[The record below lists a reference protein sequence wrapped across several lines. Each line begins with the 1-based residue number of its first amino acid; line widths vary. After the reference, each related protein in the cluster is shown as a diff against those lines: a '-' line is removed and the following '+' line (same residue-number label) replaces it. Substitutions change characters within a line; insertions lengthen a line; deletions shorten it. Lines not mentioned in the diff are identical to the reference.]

1 MSAGAQEPSPSLR
14 DANVETGAW
23 TFMDEVSRNLCIRR
37 AKRIGPILAWTAICC
52 ALPGTL
58 ANLHAQPVHAATQR
72 SVQAIQLPTTGTS
85 GETSWIIEPEV
96 PRIPKVVGLDLHL
109 PPHVERR
116 LGYAFDLAQRGAP
129 YTAEAEFRAV
139 LGLCALELDS
149 REGGTARREALR
161 DGLLALQ
168 EADQFG
174 GDQVDWRDAADVRP
188 LALGHVTP
196 VLVDAQRP
204 VDSIQAVQL
213 YYSFAEQKL
222 TNACQGLPGASMAF
236 YGLGRTI
243 VLPGSRIP
251 HANGKAALYQRISLA
266 IAPQNLLA
274 ANELGVLLAQH
285 GQLVDAERIFQQCV
299 ATDASPE
306 TWRNLAVVYARQG
319 NESASRS
326 AMAAGEALAAEKRRH
341 QASQIAAATPFG
353 ENGAAQPT
361 DSQEQ
366 DKKSNFL
373 SKFNLTPKLP
383 SVFRR

>member
-1 MSAGAQEPSPSLR
+1 LL
-14 DANVETGAW
+14 DANVEIGAW
-23 TFMDEVSRNLCIRR
+23 TFMEEVDRKTSIRR
-37 AKRIGPILAWTAICC
+37 AKGVGPIVAWTAIGC
-52 ALPGTL
+52 ALPWTT
-58 ANLHAQPVHAATQR
+58 ATIQAQPVDAAAQR
-72 SVQAIQLPTTGTS
+72 SVQAIQVPSTGAN
-85 GETSWIIEPEV
+85 GETSWIIEQEV
-96 PRIPKVVGLDLHL
+96 PRIPKVAGLDLQL

-139 LGLCALELDS
+139 LGLCALELDA

-161 DGLLALQ
+161 DGLVALQ

-188 LALGHVTP
+188 IAAAHVTP
-196 VLVDAQRP
+196 VLVGAQQP
-204 VDSIQAVQL
+204 VDSIQAVQAYYL
-213 YYSFAEQKL
+213 YAEQKL
-222 TNACQGLPGASMAF
+222 TAACHGLPGASLAY

-243 VLPGSRIP
+243 VLPGTRIP

-299 ATDASPE
+299 ATDATPE

-319 NESASRS
+319 NEPASRS
-326 AMAAGEALAAEKRRH
+326 AMAAGEALAAEKRQH
-341 QASQIAAATPFG
+341 QAVQIAATAAAAENAEATATEP
-353 ENGAAQPT
+353 
-361 DSQEQ
+361 QEE
-366 DKKSNFL
+366 KKSSFV
-373 SKFNLTPKLP
+373 SKYLTPKLP

>member
-1 MSAGAQEPSPSLR
+1 
-14 DANVETGAW
+14 
-23 TFMDEVSRNLCIRR
+23 MDEVIRKTCLLR
-37 AKRIGPILAWTAICC
+37 ARRIGPLIAWAAIGC
-52 ALPGTL
+52 ATSWTPGEVQG
-58 ANLHAQPVHAATQR
+58 QPIDPAAHR
-72 SVQAIQLPTTGTS
+72 SVQAIQVPANGAD
-85 GETSWIIEPEV
+85 GQMSWIIEPEV
-96 PRIPKVVGLDLHL
+96 PRIPKIAGLDPLL

-149 REGGTARREALR
+149 REGGTVRREALR
-161 DGLLALQ
+161 DGLVALQ

-188 LALGHVTP
+188 IASAHVTP
-196 VLVDAQRP
+196 VLVGVQRP
-204 VDSIQAVQL
+204 VDSIEAVQA
-213 YYSFAEQKL
+213 YYLFAEHKL
-222 TNACQGLPGASMAF
+222 TAACQGLPGASLAY

-243 VLPGSRIP
+243 VLPGTRLP
-251 HANGKAALYQRISLA
+251 HANGKAALYQRIALA

-285 GQLVDAERIFQQCV
+285 GQLADAEKIFQQCV
-299 ATDASPE
+299 ATDATPE

-319 NESASRS
+319 NDQASRS

-341 QASQIAAATPFG
+341 EASQIAAT
-353 ENGAAQPT
+353 AAMRMASRQRPNP
-361 DSQEQ
+361 EEE
-366 DKKSNFL
+366 KKPSFL

>member
-1 MSAGAQEPSPSLR
+1 MPLPLR
-14 DANVETGAW
+14 DANVEIGAW
-23 TFMDEVSRNLCIRR
+23 TFMDEVSRNLYVRR
-37 AKRIGPILAWTAICC
+37 VKGIGPIVVRAAILCAIPGASATAQ
-52 ALPGTL
+52 T
-58 ANLHAQPVHAATQR
+58 QVVDAAAQR
-72 SVQAIQLPTTGTS
+72 SVQAIQLPSNGSTN
-85 GETSWIIEPEV
+85 ETSWLIEPEV
-96 PRIPKVVGLDLHL
+96 PRIPKVAGLDLQL

-129 YTAEAEFRAV
+129 YTAETEFRAV

-161 DGLLALQ
+161 DGLVALQ

-174 GDQVDWRDAADVRP
+174 GDQVDWRDAADIRP

-196 VLVDAQRP
+196 VLAGAQQP
-204 VDSIQAVQL
+204 VDSIQAVQAYYL
-213 YYSFAEQKL
+213 YAEKKL
-222 TNACQGLPGASMAF
+222 TAACQGLPGASLAF

-243 VLPGSRIP
+243 VLPGTRIP

-285 GQLVDAERIFQQCV
+285 GQLADAERIFQQCV
-299 ATDASPE
+299 ATDATPE

-319 NESASRS
+319 NETASRS
-326 AMAAGEALAAEKRRH
+326 AMAAGEALAEENRRH
-341 QASQIAAATPFG
+341 QASQIAAMVPIG
-353 ENGAAQPT
+353 EQSAGPT
-361 DSQEQ
+361 TESQDQE
-366 DKKSNFL
+366 KKTSFL

>member
-1 MSAGAQEPSPSLR
+1 
-14 DANVETGAW
+14 
-23 TFMDEVSRNLCIRR
+23 MD
-37 AKRIGPILAWTAICC
+37 P
-52 ALPGTL
+52 
-58 ANLHAQPVHAATQR
+58 AAHR
-72 SVQAIQLPTTGTS
+72 PVQAIQMPASGTD
-85 GETSWIIEPEV
+85 GQTSWIIEPEV
-96 PRIPKVVGLDLHL
+96 PRIPKVPGLDLQL

-188 LALGHVTP
+188 IASAHVTP
-196 VLVDAQRP
+196 VLVGAQQP
-204 VDSIQAVQL
+204 VDSIQAVQA
-213 YYSFAEQKL
+213 YYMYAEKRL
-222 TNACQGLPGASMAF
+222 TAACVGLPGASLAF

-243 VLPGSRIP
+243 VLPGTRIA
-251 HANGKAALYQRISLA
+251 HASGKAALYQRISLA

-285 GQLVDAERIFQQCV
+285 GQLADAEKIFQQCV
-299 ATDASPE
+299 ATDATPE

-319 NESASRS
+319 NEVASRS
-326 AMAAGEALAAEKRRH
+326 AMAAGEALAA
-341 QASQIAAATPFG
+341 
-353 ENGAAQPT
+353 
-361 DSQEQ
+361 
-366 DKKSNFL
+366 
-373 SKFNLTPKLP
+373 
-383 SVFRR
+383 

>member
-1 MSAGAQEPSPSLR
+1 
-14 DANVETGAW
+14 
-23 TFMDEVSRNLCIRR
+23 MDEVKRKFHRNR
-37 AKRIGPILAWTAICC
+37 ALRIGPLVACAAIGCTAPWTAAIVCGQTMD
-52 ALPGTL
+52 P
-58 ANLHAQPVHAATQR
+58 AAHR
-72 SVQAIQLPTTGTS
+72 PVQAIQMPASGTD
-85 GETSWIIEPEV
+85 GQTSWIIEPEV
-96 PRIPKVVGLDLHL
+96 PRIPKVPGLDLQL

-188 LALGHVTP
+188 IASAHVTP
-196 VLVDAQRP
+196 VLVGAQQP
-204 VDSIQAVQL
+204 VDSIQAVQA
-213 YYSFAEQKL
+213 YYMYAEKRL
-222 TNACQGLPGASMAF
+222 TAACVGLPGASLAF

-243 VLPGSRIP
+243 VLPGTRIA
-251 HANGKAALYQRISLA
+251 HASGKAALYQRISLA

-285 GQLVDAERIFQQCV
+285 GQLADAEKIFQQCV
-299 ATDASPE
+299 ATDATPE

-319 NESASRS
+319 NEVASRS

-341 QASQIAAATPFG
+341 EASQIAATATVAATG
-353 ENGAAQPT
+353 ESQPANK
-361 DSQEQ
+361 EEE
-366 DKKSNFL
+366 KKPSFI
-373 SKFNLTPKLP
+373 SKFMSPKLP
-383 SVFRR
+383 SVFRK